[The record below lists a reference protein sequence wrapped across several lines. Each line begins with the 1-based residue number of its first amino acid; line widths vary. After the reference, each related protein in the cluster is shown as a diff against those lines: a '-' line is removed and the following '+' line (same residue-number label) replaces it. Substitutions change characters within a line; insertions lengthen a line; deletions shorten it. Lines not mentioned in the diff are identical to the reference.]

1 MTNEVLNECINAIH
15 DVNATGFS
23 FVDSLMRVL
32 MKYNK
37 ELHLDNIV
45 TVWRVSFSPDR
56 TKEYRFFSNQ
66 QHFNIDSLDV
76 VKLSERVSVISSE
89 DNDFSKYRLSSE
101 LQNSHI
107 VALPINHFVKDDSL
121 LPTRG
126 VMLLFSQFSILNIS
140 EHQLLLLHTLINRRE
155 PKTFTS
161 LNVVNAFKMLLLKP
175 QHDELSY
182 VKCYKYI
189 GESLDTISNKSS
201 NLYSNSGLRHYSLW
215 QYKTGNRGNYS
226 LIKEF
231 NRNTFKGTPH
241 LITNTCLHKNDTHS
255 HFLIDTIN
263 ENPVNQEMD
272 ATILKCI
279 SYNEAKESFKEDSYF
294 RDLELCDEDST
305 IIVVA
310 VGKGTSCMVS
320 CLYIKNIVYS
330 VFISKELILHYNQEI
345 SRRVFEENNRTS
357 NRMLKRLMRASF
369 DNKTENAFYSKASDI
384 LKMANEAEDCLI
396 YMLNE
401 KDELVLKSEGNRN
414 QFENA
419 DKIILPERYLSD
431 IKFVNWLNK
440 RDFRNRVSKG
450 YINYDPDPDS
460 ENKDKI
466 VRSAMAIQVFP
477 QNKICCLIL
486 LINKNHTP
494 SSECVFYFNTF
505 TFDNYTITHFCGNF
519 LVQYQRLQNSINRR
533 NYLLHKLRHE
543 IPSNSSAIKYNTQ
556 CIKERIEDPDI
567 YANRNYIHV
576 ILNNI
581 NLSTSRIYLLAQ
593 FFSSIG
599 FSQEK
604 FAENRKRVS
613 INHFLNSYIDIFRT
627 EGSFRNVDVY
637 FDLKDENPIIFVS
650 NYYLLALV
658 NIVTNAIRYAA
669 EGTSVYIEASRNQFV
684 VTDIGIPIKQNE
696 IDLIYNE
703 GFRSDEAK
711 AINEKGMGYGLYL
724 SKMILEAHN
733 SEITAQCEKDSNENY
748 YLQQA
753 ICEHIRGLEKTKRD
767 NFLYA
772 GIDDFNRPIADNLFN
787 HIEKSC
793 NVSLDQRFVNNNK
806 DLMQKWLDYLNDY
819 NLVFLD
825 MENEFLTKEVYKV
838 SFTVFF

>member
-23 FVDSLMRVL
+23 FVDSLMKVL

-37 ELHLDNIV
+37 ALHIDNIV
-45 TVWRVSFSPDR
+45 TVWRVSFSPEC
-56 TKEYRFFSNQ
+56 TKEFRFFSNKQ
-66 QHFNIDSLDV
+66 TFNIDSLDV
-76 VKLSERVSVISSE
+76 VKLSERVSIVSSE
-89 DNDFSKYRLSSE
+89 DNEFSKYRLSSE
-101 LQNSHI
+101 LHNSHI
-107 VALPINHFVKDDSL
+107 VALPIKHDTDDSL
-121 LPTRG
+121 MPTRG
-126 VMLLFSQFSILNIS
+126 VMLLFSQFNSLNIT
-140 EHQLLLLHTLINRRE
+140 EQQLSLLHTLINRRE

-161 LNVVNAFKMLLLKP
+161 LNVVNAFKMLLSKP

-201 NLYSNSGLRHYSLW
+201 KLYSNSGLRHYSLW

-241 LITNTCLHKNDTHS
+241 LITNTCLHKNDTPS

-279 SYNEAKESFKEDSYF
+279 SFNEAKGSFKEDSYF

-357 NRMLKRLMRASF
+357 NRILKRLMRASF

-401 KDELVLKSEGNRN
+401 KDKIVLKSEGNRN

-431 IKFVNWLNK
+431 IKFVNWLSK
-440 RDFRNRVSKG
+440 RDFRNKISKG
-450 YINYDPDPDS
+450 YINYDPDSD
-460 ENKDKI
+460 NKDII

-477 QNKICCLIL
+477 KNKICCLII

-519 LVQYQRLQNSINRR
+519 LVQYQRLQNSINSR

-593 FFSSIG
+593 FFSAVG
-599 FSQEK
+599 FTPER
-604 FAENRKRVS
+604 FAEKKKSVNL
-613 INHFLNSYIDIFRT
+613 NHFLNSYIDIFRS
-627 EGSFRNVDVY
+627 EGKYRNVDVY
-637 FDLKDENPIIFVS
+637 FDIKKDNPIIYVS

-658 NIVTNAIRYAA
+658 NVITNAIRYAA
-669 EGTSVYIEASRNQFV
+669 EGTSVYIEVSNDQFV
-684 VTDIGIPIKQNE
+684 VTDIGIPIKE
-696 IDLIYNE
+696 SDIDLIYNE

-711 AINEKGMGYGLYL
+711 KINEKGMGYGLYL
-724 SKMILEAHN
+724 SKMILESHHSQIIAHCEDYCDEN
-733 SEITAQCEKDSNENY
+733 LYIQRAIFNYIKKLQISE
-748 YLQQA
+748 
-753 ICEHIRGLEKTKRD
+753 RKR
-767 NFLYA
+767 LIYA
-772 GIDDFNRPIADNLFN
+772 GLDDFNKSSADELYDSIGN
-787 HIEKSC
+787 KKY
-793 NVSLDQRFVNNNK
+793 SLLDRKFENNK
-806 DLMQKWLDYLNDY
+806 DDIMKEWLNYHYKHNC
-819 NLVFLD
+819 VFID
-825 MENEFLTKEVYKV
+825 MEYEFFKKKIYKV
-838 SFTVFF
+838 TFTINF